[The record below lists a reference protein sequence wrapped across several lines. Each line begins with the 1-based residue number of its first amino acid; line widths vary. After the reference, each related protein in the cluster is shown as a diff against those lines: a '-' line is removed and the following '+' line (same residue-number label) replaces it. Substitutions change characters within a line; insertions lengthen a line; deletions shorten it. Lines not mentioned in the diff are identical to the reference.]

1 MHWNQNSNKTPVK
14 FLINNYCSS
23 NFYKQFNKSLRNKL
37 GITILYTSDDNK
49 FKPFNLYFEPSIS
62 DNAVDHRFSVKL
74 VNKDLGIEVYLE
86 NNDNENSI
94 NQKIKVDL
102 ELSYKKIVTD
112 YDDSKQIF
120 RTLKK
125 IRGNLEKLCNL

>member
-1 MHWNQNSNKTPVK
+1 M
-14 FLINNYCSS
+14 
-23 NFYKQFNKSLRNKL
+23 

-49 FKPFNLYFEPSIS
+49 FKPFNLYFEPFIS
-62 DNAVDHRFSVKL
+62 DNIDDHNSIMKL
-74 VNKDLGIEVYLE
+74 VNRDLGLE
-86 NNDNENSI
+86 IHLESNDNENSI
-94 NQKIKVDL
+94 NKKIKEDL

-125 IRGNLEKLCNL
+125 IKGNLEKLSDL

>member
-1 MHWNQNSNKTPVK
+1 M
-14 FLINNYCSS
+14 
-23 NFYKQFNKSLRNKL
+23 

-49 FKPFNLYFEPSIS
+49 FKPFNLYFEPYIS
-62 DNAVDHRFSVKL
+62 DNVDNHNSIMKL
-74 VNKDLGIEVYLE
+74 VNRDLGLE
-86 NNDNENSI
+86 IHLESNDNENSI
-94 NQKIKVDL
+94 NKKIKEDL

-125 IRGNLEKLCNL
+125 IKGNLEKLSDL

>member
-1 MHWNQNSNKTPVK
+1 M
-14 FLINNYCSS
+14 
-23 NFYKQFNKSLRNKL
+23 

-49 FKPFNLYFEPSIS
+49 FKPFNLYFEPFIS
-62 DNAVDHRFSVKL
+62 DNIDDHNSIMKL
-74 VNKDLGIEVYLE
+74 VNRDLGLE
-86 NNDNENSI
+86 IHLESNDNENSI
-94 NQKIKVDL
+94 NKKIKEDL

-125 IRGNLEKLCNL
+125 IKGNLEKLSNL

>member
-1 MHWNQNSNKTPVK
+1 M
-14 FLINNYCSS
+14 IYCSS
-23 NFYKQFNKSLRNKL
+23 NFYKQFEKSLRNKL

-49 FKPFNLYFEPSIS
+49 FKPFNLYFEPYVS
-62 DNAVDHRFSVKL
+62 DNVVDHRSSVKL
-74 VNKDLGIEVYLE
+74 VNRDLGIEVYLE

-94 NQKIKVDL
+94 NQKIQDDL
-102 ELSYKKIVTD
+102 ELSYKKIVTE

-125 IRGNLEKLCNL
+125 IKGNLENLVNL

>member
-1 MHWNQNSNKTPVK
+1 M
-14 FLINNYCSS
+14 
-23 NFYKQFNKSLRNKL
+23 

-49 FKPFNLYFEPSIS
+49 FKPFNLYFEPFIS
-62 DNAVDHRFSVKL
+62 DNIDDHNSIMKL
-74 VNKDLGIEVYLE
+74 VNRDLGLE
-86 NNDNENSI
+86 IHLESNDNENSI
-94 NQKIKVDL
+94 NKKIKEDL

-125 IRGNLEKLCNL
+125 IKDNLEKLSDL

>member
-1 MHWNQNSNKTPVK
+1 M
-14 FLINNYCSS
+14 
-23 NFYKQFNKSLRNKL
+23 

-49 FKPFNLYFEPSIS
+49 FKPFNLYFEPFIS
-62 DNAVDHRFSVKL
+62 DNIDDHNSIMKL
-74 VNKDLGIEVYLE
+74 VNRDLGLE
-86 NNDNENSI
+86 IHLESNDNENSI
-94 NQKIKVDL
+94 NKKIKEDL

-125 IRGNLEKLCNL
+125 IKGNLENLSNL